1 LRNESSND
9 KETEKDPDNHGDGDD
24 VQAKLFT
31 GADAK
36 RHKLQLEKGNASG
49 STWWWWVG
57 GRRSPHHLLAADED
71 AGGEEG
77 KGPELGHFLILT
89 YFLNLF

>member
-57 GRRSPHHLLAADED
+57 GRRSPITFSPPTRTP
-71 AGGEEG
+71 EG
-77 KGPELGHFLILT
+77 RKGRGPNWDIF
-89 YFLNLF
+89 